1 MPITTQ
7 TYRPTLNAGQ
17 VYLRLAGSDAPLK
30 AIGNVSALDLEITE
44 EEKTLTDYTQPGGG
58 PWASVSRITGVNAKM
73 ILHDLDPD
81 NLARAVYG
89 TTSAVTAARVVGE
102 AHTAHPGG
110 LIRLAHPG
118 PSEVVLRCGAGAWGS
133 EAAIAPGTYV
143 EADGALFAAIAAGTT
158 GSTAPSWPASLGEM
172 VEDGTVTWTHRG
184 TFAALAG
191 ADYEVRPEGVLIL
204 NGAIPVGCPLVIDY
218 SHGGYDAVE
227 ALTGGSAVYALS
239 FGGLN
244 EANSNSP
251 VVLDLFRL
259 KIGAATNLS
268 MLGAEFAALEVSG
281 KVLLDPTKT
290 GVGKSKYFRVQ
301 MV

>member
-7 TYRPTLNAGQ
+7 AYRPTLNAGQ

-30 AIGNVSALDLEITE
+30 AIGNVSALDLEISE
-44 EEKTLTDYTQPGGG
+44 DEKTLTDYTQPGGG
-58 PWASVSRITGVNAKM
+58 QWASVSRITGINAKM
-73 ILHDLDPD
+73 TLHDLDPD

-89 TTSAVTAARVVGE
+89 TTNAVTGASVTGE

-118 PSEVVLRCGAGAWGS
+118 PAEVTVTS
-133 EAAIAPGTYV
+133 DP
-143 EADGALFAAIAAGTT
+143 AGTT
-158 GSTAPSWPASLGEM
+158 Y
-172 VEDGTVTWTHRG
+172 V
-184 TFAALAG
+184 AG
-191 ADYEVRPEGVLIL
+191 ADYEVRPEGILIL
-204 NGAIPVGCPLVIDY
+204 DGAIADGTAILVDY
-218 SHGGYDAVE
+218 THAGYNAIE
-227 ALTGGSAVYALS
+227 ALAGGSAVYELS

-251 VVLDLFRL
+251 VVLDIFRL

-268 MLGAEFAALEVSG
+268 MLGDDFAALEVTG

-290 GVGKSKYFRVQ
+290 GAGVSKYFKMQ